1 MPRNPSTSE
10 DQSRDTVSQRQVPGE
25 NQENKFPEIALLSSP
40 NYSPEIFTD

>member
-10 DQSRDTVSQRQVPGE
+10 DQTRDTVSQREVPGE

-40 NYSPEIFTD
+40 NYSRDIY